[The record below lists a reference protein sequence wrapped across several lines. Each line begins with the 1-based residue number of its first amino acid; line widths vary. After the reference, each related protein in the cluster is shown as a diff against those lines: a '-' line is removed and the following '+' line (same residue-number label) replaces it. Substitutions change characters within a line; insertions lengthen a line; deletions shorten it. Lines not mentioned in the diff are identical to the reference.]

1 MSTAPSSSENPRERA
16 KQLVETRSNI
26 EAELEAHFSI
36 LKANDVTMETPLIDR
51 EGFPRADV
59 DIYAVRGARKRI
71 IELRNDLKAIM
82 EEMATALES
91 IYALP
96 EANGVGGTGSTED
109 ESQDEP
115 KPFARVD
122 GVAPNSPAS
131 DAVWACAIS
140 RSVLV
145 LTLPSRTGITT
156 RGPRHQVWRFV
167 PSLVYEWIAA
177 TFSQPCWCE

>member
-1 MSTAPSSSENPRERA
+1 MSSSENPRERA
-16 KQLVETRSNI
+16 KELMESRSNI

-82 EEMATALES
+82 EEMATALEL

-96 EANGVGGTGSTED
+96 EANGDGGSSAAEV
-109 ESQDEP
+109 ESGGQP

-131 DAVWACAIS
+131 DAVRAFAIS
-140 RSVLV
+140 MHTWSVLI
-145 LTLPSRTGITT
+145 LTWSSPPGIATG
-156 RGPRHQVWRFV
+156 GPRHQIWRFV
-167 PSLVYEWIAA
+167 PPLVHEWDIAA
-177 TFSQPCWCE
+177 FGQPCWCE